1 MDQHFRNKKES
12 LKGHFKLRPE
22 MTLCEITEL
31 AWGRSQ
37 AGAEVDA
44 VLKDLVNENFIAIAG
59 KCPTRYRRVG

>member
-1 MDQHFRNKKES
+1 MDQHSRNKKEN

-37 AGAEVDA
+37 ASTEVDT
-44 VLKDLVNENFIAIAG
+44 VIRELVKERFIILAG